1 MLDGGFYMQKT
12 DSFRIPRLKG
22 MLKSALMSVPAAL
35 AAIPAGTAFAEG
47 GGITVIPD
55 WTVFLQIANFLFL
68 IFMMNILLFKPIRK
82 MLLERKAKI
91 SGLEENIDS
100 TQKEAVSQDEAFAKG
115 LKGARGK
122 GLKEKEGLLQEASD
136 EEKAI
141 IGKINEKAKSDLS
154 EVREKIAA
162 DTDAVKAKL
171 IQEVDGFAD
180 IISEKILGRAV

>member
-1 MLDGGFYMQKT
+1 MQKM
-12 DSFRIPRLKG
+12 DSFRTPHFKRMYNSAMIVVLMVSLLLPAG
-22 MLKSALMSVPAAL
+22 MAL
-35 AAIPAGTAFAEG
+35 ASGDSEGG

-91 SGLEENIDS
+91 NGLEDSIDS
-100 TQKEAVSQDEAFAKG
+100 TQKEAVSQDEAFATG
-115 LKGARGK
+115 LKEARGK
-122 GLKEKEGLLQEASD
+122 GLKEKEVLLQEASD

-141 IGKINEKAKSDLS
+141 IDRINEKAQADLT
-154 EVREKIAA
+154 EVRDKIAA

>member
-1 MLDGGFYMQKT
+1 MQKSDT
-12 DSFRIPRLKG
+12 FRIPRFERVYNRTVILV
-22 MLKSALMSVPAAL
+22 LMMSLLLPVGIAL
-35 AAIPAGTAFAEG
+35 ASGDSEGG

-55 WTVFLQIANFLFL
+55 WTVFIQIANFLFL

-91 SGLEENIDS
+91 SGLEESIDS
-100 TQKEAVSQDEAFAKG
+100 TQKEATSQDEAFATG
-115 LKGARGK
+115 LKAARSK
-122 GLKEKEGLLQEASD
+122 GLKEKEALVQEASE

-141 IGKINEKAKSDLS
+141 IDRINEKAQADLAD
-154 EVREKIAA
+154 VREKIAA
-162 DTDAVKAKL
+162 DTDAVKSKL

>member
-1 MLDGGFYMQKT
+1 MQKS
-12 DSFRIPRLKG
+12 DRFRILHLKRI
-22 MLKSALMSVPAAL
+22 MKSARVWMPAAL
-35 AAIPAGTAFAEG
+35 FTIPAGNAFAEG

-55 WTVFLQIANFLFL
+55 WTVIIQIVNFLFL
-68 IFMMNILLFKPIRK
+68 IFMMNLLLFKPIRK

-91 SGLEENIDS
+91 SGLEESIDS
-100 TQKEAVSQDEAFAKG
+100 TEKEATSQDEAFALG
-115 LKGARGK
+115 LKDARGK
-122 GLKEKEGLLQEASD
+122 GLKEKDALLQEASD

-141 IGKINEKAKSDLS
+141 IGKINEQAQADLA

-171 IQEVDGFAD
+171 TEEVDGFAD

>member
-1 MLDGGFYMQKT
+1 MQKS
-12 DSFRIPRLKG
+12 DSFRIPRIKRMYNRIATGVPVVSLLLPAG
-22 MLKSALMSVPAAL
+22 MAL
-35 AAIPAGTAFAEG
+35 AAGDGGG

-55 WTVFLQIANFLFL
+55 WTVFIQIVNFLFL

-82 MLLERKAKI
+82 MLLERKSKI
-91 SGLEENIDS
+91 SGLEERIDS
-100 TQKEAVSQDEAFAKG
+100 TQKEAVSQDEAFANG
-115 LKGARGK
+115 LKDARGK
-122 GLKEKEGLLQEASD
+122 GLKEKEVLLQAASD

-141 IGKINEKAKSDLS
+141 IGKINEKAQADLAQ
-154 EVREKIAA
+154 VREKIAA

>member
-1 MLDGGFYMQKT
+1 MQK
-12 DSFRIPRLKG
+12 SERFRILHLKRI
-22 MLKSALMSVPAAL
+22 LKSATMVMPAL
-35 AAIPAGTAFAEG
+35 FLAIPAGNAFAEG

-55 WTVFLQIANFLFL
+55 WTVLLQIVSFLFL
-68 IFMMNILLFKPIRK
+68 IFMMNLLLFKPIRK

-100 TQKEAVSQDEAFAKG
+100 TEKKAVSQDEAFATG
-115 LKGARGK
+115 LKEARSK
-122 GLKEKEGLLQEASD
+122 GLKEKEALLQEASD

-141 IGKINEKAKSDLS
+141 IGKINEKAQADLA

-171 IQEVDGFAD
+171 IEEVSLFHF
-180 IISEKILGRAV
+180 

>member
-1 MLDGGFYMQKT
+1 MQKS
-12 DSFRIPRLKG
+12 DSFRTPHFKRMYNSAMIVVLMVSLLLPAG
-22 MLKSALMSVPAAL
+22 MAL
-35 AAIPAGTAFAEG
+35 ASGDSEGG

-91 SGLEENIDS
+91 NGLEDSIDS
-100 TQKEAVSQDEAFAKG
+100 TQKEAVSQDEAFATG
-115 LKGARGK
+115 LKEARGK
-122 GLKEKEGLLQEASD
+122 GLKEKEVLLQEASD

-141 IGKINEKAKSDLS
+141 IDRINEKAQADLT
-154 EVREKIAA
+154 EVRDKIAA